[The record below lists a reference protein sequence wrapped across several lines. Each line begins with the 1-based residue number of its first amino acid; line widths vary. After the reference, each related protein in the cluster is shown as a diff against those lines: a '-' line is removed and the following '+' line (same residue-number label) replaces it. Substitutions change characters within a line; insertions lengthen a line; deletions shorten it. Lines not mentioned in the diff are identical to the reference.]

1 MVVRVRFPTGRRTE
15 LLVPASV
22 IVRRSAVTAVYLV
35 QANGETLLQ
44 QVRLG
49 RRVGGQVAVLSGLT
63 AGERVALDPL
73 AAMRRLEPFPV
84 LTGSA
89 R

>member
-1 MVVRVRFPTGRRTE
+1 
-15 LLVPASV
+15 
-22 IVRRSAVTAVYLV
+22 
-35 QANGETLLQ
+35 LQ